1 MTFIE
6 FRINKERVNLARFPI
21 TEVGDS
27 STITLEAY
35 NPTEDPIELTPN
47 TIEDSSLIL
56 EAYPKRIEAKQS
68 GLVILRFN
76 VPQDRRKPLETGLT
90 FREVMGL

>member
-35 NPTEDPIELTPN
+35 NPTEDTVELTP
-47 TIEDSSLIL
+47 TDMDDSSLTL
-56 EAYPKRIEAKQS
+56 ESYPKRLEAGQT
-68 GLVILRFN
+68 GLVVFSFN
-76 VPQDRRKPLETGLT
+76 VAQDRRKPLQSGII
-90 FREVMGL
+90 FREVLG

>member
-6 FRINKERVNLARFPI
+6 FRVNKERVNLARFPI

-35 NPTEDPIELTPN
+35 NPTDDPIELTPN
-47 TIEDSSLIL
+47 QIDDPSLIL
-56 EAYPKRIEAKQS
+56 EQYPKRLESKQS
-68 GLVILRFN
+68 GHVVLRFN